1 MREEVFIC
9 FGVAALI
16 ILLAALPIAVIALVI
31 AIKAGRRVES
41 LASELRRPQTAADA
55 ESLRAAAGAQP
66 ARPTPEAPAPPVQP
80 AQPARPAPVVDRAH
94 PAAPDSAKASPGK
107 PAAGSTAGGATPA
120 GAPWPAPATGAT
132 AAGSEK
138 AAPALAPVPA
148 PAAKK
153 PFRLEEWVGLRG
165 LSWAGVVVVLLGTA
179 FFIKYGY
186 DQGWFGRLPWMR
198 VVVPAFIGLALIAA
212 GEYFSRKA
220 YRILARVTT
229 GGGLTA
235 MYGAAFA
242 AWAPLRE
249 PLVGDAT
256 AWVFMAVITVVA
268 IILAVQY
275 SSLTV
280 SIFSLVGGLAVP
292 LLIRPERDPGHALFL
307 YIAGVNLG
315 VLGVAYFKKWR
326 VLNLLAMAGTIL
338 NVVVW
343 LYSHYWYHGQ
353 AAAEKLPM
361 IVTYMTVFWALFFA
375 VSVVYHLVGRRR
387 PSNLDLPLTLIN
399 AVAYSAGLYV
409 LLRTDHHIWLG
420 PAAAAL
426 GALYLAEG
434 LLVRRLAPAQMR
446 FILLQVAQALGLLTL
461 VIPIQLSGV
470 FIPMAWAAEAVVLFW
485 LGLRLGDWRLR
496 GTGLLVHAASIV
508 ALGYYAEEAWE
519 TAGMAV
525 LNARTATFGGVALAM
540 AASAWLYRRQSAGK
554 RTPESIIVSVA
565 AAVAHLGLMLT
576 IGIEVFRWHETAKAE
591 LLKHSRSDMTEQLRN
606 LAWMRDAILAVGF
619 AAYGVLAAALASIF
633 RRTFHHAFALVA
645 FAACF
650 VVLLVAQHD
659 LPELK
664 FVAGWNDVGATF
676 AAVAAAL
683 AIAALLAY
691 FVATAP
697 PTGRAMTLTYELLA
711 FGVIL
716 GLYLTELGRAADYVS
731 NMHGGY
737 RETWLSLSG
746 QTIPSLWAA
755 GFAAMATLVML
766 RGFWIMSLAHR
777 AAALAAGAIS
787 CIILLGAVVVKSAG
801 YDTVLWQPRGMAF
814 VLLAAAMALG
824 AAGYARRLPPQ
835 ASERRYVLPVLSVLV
850 HVVVL
855 ACFTLEAMD
864 FWDARAHRW
873 FPNEQSHAW
882 YARHATLSVGYA
894 LYALGLLAVGIR
906 RRATLLRVMALV
918 LLGGTLA
925 KVMLL
930 DLSRLEALWRI
941 LSFLGLGLLL
951 LAASFLYYKYRHIIF
966 RTESAPEAKEKSDG
980 PT

>member
-1 MREEVFIC
+1 MRDEQFFIC
-9 FGVAALI
+9 LGVPAL
-16 ILLAALPIAVIALVI
+16 LLLLTGLPVAVIALVI
-31 AIKAGRRVES
+31 AVKAGRRIARIETQ
-41 LASELRRPQTAADA
+41 LLRPQAPSAA
-55 ESLRAAAGAQP
+55 ETMRAAAEARAAQP
-66 ARPTPEAPAPPVQP
+66 APPTAQPAPA
-80 AQPARPAPVVDRAH
+80 PARPAPVVDREY
-94 PAAPDSAKASPGK
+94 PAA
-107 PAAGSTAGGATPA
+107 PAAGSV
-120 GAPWPAPATGAT
+120 ATGSVAT
-132 AAGSEK
+132 GSVAAGSV
-138 AAPALAPVPA
+138 AAGSTGASAA
-148 PAAKK
+148 AAAAKK
-153 PFRLEEWVGLRG
+153 PFRWEEWVGLRG
-165 LSWAGVVVVLLGTA
+165 LSWAGVIVVLLGTA

-198 VVVPAFIGLALIAA
+198 VVAPAFIGLALLAA

-220 YRILARVTT
+220 YRILSRVTT

-235 MYGAAFA
+235 LYGAAFV
-242 AWAPLRE
+242 AWAPLRQ

-268 IILAVQY
+268 VILAVRY

-292 LLIRPERDPGHALFL
+292 LLVRPERDPGHALFL

-326 VLNLLAMAGTIL
+326 VLNLLALAGTTI
-338 NVVVW
+338 NVVAW

-353 AAAEKLPM
+353 AAVEKLPM
-361 IVTYMTVFWALFFA
+361 IVTYMTIFWALFFA
-375 VSVVYHLVGRRR
+375 VSIVYHLVGRRD
-387 PSNLDLPLTLIN
+387 PSSLDLPVTLVN
-399 AVAYSAGLYV
+399 AVAYFAGLYV
-409 LLRTDHHIWLG
+409 LLRVDHHFWLG
-420 PAAAAL
+420 PAAAML
-426 GALYLAEG
+426 GAAYLAEG

-461 VIPIQLSGV
+461 AIPIQLSGV

-496 GTGLLVHAASIV
+496 AAGLAVHAASII

-525 LNARTATFGGVALAM
+525 FNARTATFGGVALAM
-540 AASAWLYRRQSAGK
+540 AVSAWLYRRQSAGK
-554 RTPESIIVSVA
+554 RTVESIIVSVA

-576 IGIEVFRWHETAKAE
+576 ISIEVFRWHETAAAE
-591 LLKHSRSDMTEQLRN
+591 MRKQARSDLYEQLQN
-606 LAWMRDAILAVGF
+606 LAWMRDAILAGGL
-619 AAYGVLAAALASIF
+619 AAYGVLAAVLASIF

-650 VVLLVAQHD
+650 VVLFVGQGD

-676 AAVAAAL
+676 AAVAACL
-683 AIAALLAY
+683 AVAALLAY

-697 PTGRAMTLTYELLA
+697 PTGRAMTITYELLA
-711 FGVIL
+711 FGVLL
-716 GLYLTELGRAADYVS
+716 GLYFTELSRAENYVS
-731 NMHGGY
+731 AHEYAGH
-737 RETWLSLSG
+737 RETGLALAS
-746 QTIPSLWAA
+746 QTVPSLWAA
-755 GFAAMATLVML
+755 GFAAMAALVML

-777 AAALAAGAIS
+777 AAALTAAAVA
-787 CIILLGAVVVKSAG
+787 CFILLVSMVYSRTG

-814 VLLAAAMALG
+814 VVLAAMMALG
-824 AAGYARRLPPQ
+824 AVGYARRMPVQSL
-835 ASERRYVLPVLSVLV
+835 ERRCVLPALSVLV
-850 HVVVL
+850 HVAVL
-855 ACFTLEAMD
+855 VCFTLEAVD
-864 FWDARAHRW
+864 FWNARAHRW
-873 FPNEQSHAW
+873 FPNEELHAW

-906 RRATLLRVMALV
+906 RRATLLRIMALV

-925 KVMLL
+925 KVLLL

-966 RTESAPEAKEKSDG
+966 RAESAPEAKEKSDG
-980 PT
+980 HA

>member
-1 MREEVFIC
+1 V
-9 FGVAALI
+9 
-16 ILLAALPIAVIALVI
+16 
-31 AIKAGRRVES
+31 
-41 LASELRRPQTAADA
+41 T
-55 ESLRAAAGAQP
+55 GAQV
-66 ARPTPEAPAPPVQP
+66 PT
-80 AQPARPAPVVDRAH
+80 
-94 PAAPDSAKASPGK
+94 
-107 PAAGSTAGGATPA
+107 
-120 GAPWPAPATGAT
+120 
-132 AAGSEK
+132 
-138 AAPALAPVPA
+138 PA

-165 LSWAGVVVVLLGTA
+165 LAWAGVLVVLLGTA

-186 DQGWFGRLPWMR
+186 DQGWFGRLPWLR
-198 VVVPAFIGLALIAA
+198 VVAPAFIGLALIAA
-212 GEYFSRKA
+212 GEYFSRRA
-220 YRILARVTT
+220 YRVISRVTT

-235 MYGAAFA
+235 LYGAAFA
-242 AWAPLRE
+242 AWAPLRQ

-256 AWVFMAVITVVA
+256 AWGFMAAITVVA
-268 IILAVQY
+268 IILAVRY

-280 SIFSLVGGLAVP
+280 SILSLVGGLAVP

-326 VLNLLAMAGTIL
+326 VLNLLALAGTIL
-338 NVVVW
+338 NVVAW

-353 AAAEKLPM
+353 TAAEKLPM
-361 IVTYMTVFWALFFA
+361 IVAYMTVFWALFFA
-375 VSVVYHLVGRRR
+375 VSIAYHLVGRRN
-387 PSNLDLPLTLIN
+387 PSSLDLPLTLLN
-399 AVAYSAGLYV
+399 AVAYFAGLYV
-409 LLRTDHHIWLG
+409 LLRTDHHFWLG
-420 PAAAAL
+420 PAAAIL
-426 GALYLAEG
+426 GAAYLAEG

-446 FILLQVAQALGLLTL
+446 FVLLQVAQALGLLTL
-461 VIPIQLSGV
+461 AIPIQLSGV

-496 GTGLLVHAASIV
+496 AAGLAVHAASII
-508 ALGYYAEEAWE
+508 ALCYYAEEAWE

-525 LNARTATFGGVALAM
+525 LNARTATFGGVAMAM
-540 AASAWLYRRQSAGK
+540 AISAWLYRRQSAGK
-554 RTPESIIVSVA
+554 RTLESIIVSVA

-576 IGIEVFRWHETAKAE
+576 IGIEVDRWHETAAAE
-591 LLKHSRSDMTEQLRN
+591 MQKQTRSDLNEQLLN
-606 LAWMRDAILAVGF
+606 LVWMRDAVLAVGL
-619 AAYGVLAAALASIF
+619 AAYGVLAACLASIF

-645 FAACF
+645 FATCF
-650 VVLLVAQHD
+650 VVLLIAQGD
-659 LPELK
+659 LPNLK

-676 AAVAAAL
+676 AAVAACL

-716 GLYLTELGRAADYVS
+716 GFYLTELGRTENYVLA
-731 NMHGGY
+731 HAYAGH
-737 RETWLSLSG
+737 RETGLALAS
-746 QTIPSLWAA
+746 QTMPSLWAA
-755 GFAAMATLVML
+755 GFVTMAALVML

-777 AAALAAGAIS
+777 VAGLAAGAIG
-787 CIILLGAVVVKSAG
+787 CFILIGTITDSGSG

-814 VLLAAAMALG
+814 VLVAAMMALAAV
-824 AAGYARRLPPQ
+824 GYARRLPAQ
-835 ASERRYVLPVLSVLV
+835 SQERRYILPVLSVLV

-864 FWDARAHRW
+864 FWDTRAHRW
-873 FPNEQSHAW
+873 FPDEELHAW

-966 RTESAPEAKEKSDG
+966 RAEPAPEAKEKSDG
-980 PT
+980 QA

>member
-66 ARPTPEAPAPPVQP
+66 ARPAPEAPAPPVQP
-80 AQPARPAPVVDRAH
+80 AQPARPAPVVDRAY
-94 PAAPDSAKASPGK
+94 PAAT
-107 PAAGSTAGGATPA
+107 AAGSTAGGATPA

-132 AAGSEK
+132 ASGSEK
-138 AAPALAPVPA
+138 AASALAPVPA

-165 LSWAGVVVVLLGTA
+165 LSWAGVIVVLLGTA

-268 IILAVQY
+268 IVLAVQY

-343 LYSHYWYHGQ
+343 LYSHYWYHSQ

-375 VSVVYHLVGRRR
+375 VSVVYHLVGRRK

-496 GTGLLVHAASIV
+496 AAGLAVHAASIV

-576 IGIEVFRWHETAKAE
+576 IGIEAFRWHETAKAE

-606 LAWMRDAILAVGF
+606 LVWMRAAILAVGL
-619 AAYGVLAAALASIF
+619 AAYGILAAALASFF

-650 VVLLVAQHD
+650 AVLLVAQGD

-697 PTGRAMTLTYELLA
+697 PTGRALTLAYELLA

-716 GLYLTELGRAADYVS
+716 GLYLTELGRAESYVS
-731 NMHGGY
+731 YHEHGGY
-737 RETWLSLSG
+737 RETWLSLSS
-746 QTIPSLWAA
+746 QTMPSLWAA
-755 GFAAMATLVML
+755 GFAAMAAVVML

-777 AAALAAGAIS
+777 AAGLAATAIA
-787 CIILLGAVVVKSAG
+787 CIILLHTMAQGGTG
-801 YDTVLWQPRGMAF
+801 YDTVLWQPRGMAL
-814 VLLAAAMALG
+814 VLVAAAMALG
-824 AAGYARRLPPQ
+824 AAGYARRMPPQ
-835 ASERRYVLPVLSVLV
+835 ALERRYVLPVLSVLV

-966 RTESAPEAKEKSDG
+966 RTEPAPEAKEKSNG
-980 PT
+980 HA